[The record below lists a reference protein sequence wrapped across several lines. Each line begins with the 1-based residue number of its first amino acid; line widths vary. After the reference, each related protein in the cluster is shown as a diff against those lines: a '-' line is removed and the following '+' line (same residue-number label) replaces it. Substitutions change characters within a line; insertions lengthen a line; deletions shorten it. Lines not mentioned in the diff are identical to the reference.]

1 MTAMEMVGLFGL
13 GVGVGALIGCV
24 GIGGVLL
31 VPSMALLFDVP
42 IHVAIAVAMV
52 CYIFSG
58 AVGVTIYTRRGS
70 IVWRD
75 ARWIVGGA
83 VPAAFAGAF
92 AVSVTPGVWLEALI
106 AALIVFAGVHAMRR
120 DGARGEK
127 PAPGLAPPFLF
138 LIGAITGIGSAMT
151 GTGGPLILVP
161 ITVALGYPALTA
173 VGLSQAVQVPI
184 AASATV
190 GNIAYGVVDW
200 RATAILSVALIG
212 GTALG
217 ARAAHAVPTATLRR
231 LLSWVL
237 VLVGVSMVIRL
248 GYGHLGAP

>member
-1 MTAMEMVGLFGL
+1 MNLIDMVGLLGL

-31 VPSMALLFDVP
+31 VPSMAYLFGVP
-42 IHVAIAVAMV
+42 IHVAIAVAMFS
-52 CYIFSG
+52 YIFSG
-58 AVGVTIYTRRGS
+58 AVGVTIYTRHGS

-83 VPAAFAGAF
+83 APAAFAGAF
-92 AVSVTPGVWLEALI
+92 AVSVTPGVWLEVLI
-106 AALIVFAGVHAMRR
+106 AALIVFAGIHAMRR
-120 DGARGEK
+120 DKAGAESLA
-127 PAPGLAPPFLF
+127 PALAPPYLF
-138 LIGAITGIGSAMT
+138 VIGAVTGIGSAMT

-161 ITVALGYPALTA
+161 IAVWLGYPALAA

-190 GNIAYGVVDW
+190 GNVAYGVIDW
-200 RATAILSVALIG
+200 GATAILSVALIG
-212 GTALG
+212 GTAIG

-231 LLSWVL
+231 ILSWVL
-237 VLVGVSMVIRL
+237 VLVGLFIVVRL
-248 GYGHLGAP
+248 GYDHMSGP